1 MSAPTRGYLR
11 QKTNI
16 ITEEWKEC
24 DSGAFDCSDSES
36 DRTRNEGSAH
46 ESPKT
51 LRALHEPFAV
61 DIGNH
66 SAPAAGDRDTQ
77 VFVAADVLQGRGSTE
92 RLKVSSLSARLA
104 HQTHRPQ
111 DCGLIEK
118 GVETDDHALLSRVL
132 VGGYVLDDR

>member
-1 MSAPTRGYLR
+1 MQTRFHR
-11 QKTNI
+11 RRKTNI
-16 ITEEWKEC
+16 VTGERREC
-24 DSGAFDCSDSES
+24 DSGAFECSPFAS
-36 DRTRNEGSAH
+36 DHIGNEGSAH

-77 VFVAADVLQGRGSTE
+77 VLAAADVLQGRGSTE

-104 HQTHRPQ
+104 QQIHRLQ
-111 DCGLIEK
+111 DCGLTEED
-118 GVETDDHALLSRVL
+118 GAADDHALLSRVL